1 MKRQALNDLTFSD
14 IDEKLK
20 DNEESLQNLHF
31 QKALQQLE
39 NPIKIN
45 HLKKEIAQLKEE
57 IETQPSITNP
67 DGNVMGHPFFKCN
80 SSTYHACIQGKRKT
94 GRWQRYLG
102 DDDRGKGIINYAK
115 INNKS
120 AIIIQDEGTGAY
132 SYLRKPFGGNRWD
145 YNV

>member
-45 HLKKEIAQLKEE
+45 HLKKEIAQLKTIKKEFDLGLR
-57 IETQPSITNP
+57 T
-67 DGNVMGHPFFKCN
+67 
-80 SSTYHACIQGKRKT
+80 GKDVK
-94 GRWQRYLG
+94 
-102 DDDRGKGIINYAK
+102 
-115 INNKS
+115 
-120 AIIIQDEGTGAY
+120 
-132 SYLRKPFGGNRWD
+132 
-145 YNV
+145 